1 MAGRGIRPF
10 NNRGKSEFEYRNAVV
25 TSNVAGGTVR
35 ASDQEFAELASGFI
49 DDWAERHPGAATAL
63 GYHRFDGRL
72 PDWSAAAMAA
82 ERCALDGWAGRL
94 AVLDAAA
101 LSAEHQVD
109 KAIITNVIE
118 RRRFEIDELRE
129 HTWNPLL
136 ANPGQAI
143 YQLLARDFAPAE
155 ERLASLAGRLA
166 EMPATLA
173 AATEQLGPMPQ
184 VHIETAIGQLNGT
197 IALITQQV
205 DAALQIAPQCAG
217 MIEKARPAA
226 LDAVTAFRDWLS
238 AQLSEAAAVASPRI
252 GAEMFARKLSLR
264 LNAAANSDAILA
276 RARAD
281 LDRVT
286 AEMTEL
292 AGELGG
298 SIRDVL
304 DRLAADAPDDA
315 AILGF
320 CRDALTAQTAFV
332 REHQLATVYPDP
344 VEVIAMPEVDRG
356 VVVAYCDSPGPL
368 EPAPQPTF
376 LGVSPAPASWTAQ
389 RVASFYREYN
399 RHLVHILMAHEA
411 MPGHYLQLAHAR
423 RFAGSDTL
431 VRAGFSSSS
440 FAEGWAVY
448 AEGLMTAHGYP
459 GDGDVRHLRMQR
471 LKLQLRMVINAIL
484 DAGVH
489 AHGMTQGEAMALMLD
504 RGFQEEGEAAGK
516 WRRILLKPA
525 ELSAGYVGYTE
536 VTDLARDMT
545 AAHPGWTAR
554 QLHDTLLAHGSP
566 PPRLLRTL
574 VL

>member
-1 MAGRGIRPF
+1 
-10 NNRGKSEFEYRNAVV
+10 V
-25 TSNVAGGTVR
+25 
-35 ASDQEFAELASGFI
+35 SDQEFAKLASGFI
-49 DDWAERHPGAATAL
+49 DDWAGRHPGAATAL
-63 GYHRFDGRL
+63 GYHRFDTRL
-72 PDWSAAAMAA
+72 PDWSAAAIA
-82 ERCALDGWAGRL
+82 EERRGLDSWAGRL

-109 KAIITNVIE
+109 AAIMANVIE
-118 RRRFEIDELRE
+118 QRRFEIDELRE

-136 ANPGQAI
+136 ANPGQPI
-143 YQLLARDFAPAE
+143 YQLLARDFAPLG

-166 EMPATLA
+166 EVPATLA
-173 AATEQLGPMPQ
+173 AAREQLRAMPQ
-184 VHIETAIGQLNGT
+184 VHIETAIGQLHGT
-197 IALITQQV
+197 ITLITKQV
-205 DAALQIAPQCAG
+205 DAALEVVPQCAG
-217 MIEKARPAA
+217 MIDKARPAA

-238 AQLSEAAAVASPRI
+238 AQLSDAVAFASPRT
-252 GAEMFARKLSLR
+252 GAKRFARKLSLR
-264 LNAAANSDAILA
+264 LNAAADADAILA

-292 AGELGG
+292 AAELGG
-298 SIRDVL
+298 SVRDVL
-304 DRLAADAPDDA
+304 GRLAADAPDDA

-320 CRDALTAQTAFV
+320 CRAALSAQTAFV
-332 REHQLATVYPDP
+332 QQHQLVTIYPDP

-356 VVVAYCDSPGPL
+356 VVVAYCDSPGAL

-376 LGVSPAPASWTAQ
+376 LAVSPAPAEWTAE

-411 MPGHYLQLAHAR
+411 MPGHYLQRAHAR

-431 VRAGFSSSS
+431 VRAAFGSFP

-448 AEGLMTAHGYP
+448 AEGLMTALGYP
-459 GDGDVRHLRMQR
+459 GDGDPRHLRMQR

-489 AHGMTQGEAMALMLD
+489 AHGMTQAEAIALMLD
-504 RGFQEEGEAAGK
+504 RGFQEESEAAGK
-516 WRRILLKPA
+516 WRRILLNPA
-525 ELSAGYVGYTE
+525 QVSAGYVGYTE
-536 VTDLARDMT
+536 VTDLARDM
-545 AAHPGWTAR
+545 AAARPGWTAR
-554 QLHDTLLAHGSP
+554 QLHDTLLGHGSP

-574 VL
+574 VM